1 LPATKRCT
9 AACDIIVLN
18 TPFSGEAALFCEDC
32 GLQFLPKESVCS
44 RCGSV
49 PTRQWLQLT
58 TLLMLMVTFAC
69 NSLVDLYLLRR
80 LVAGRS
86 HSLSFRAWAW
96 FNQGFSSYGW
106 VVVAL
111 SLLIWSIWSREDWSK
126 HITEWVTRGL
136 LILLLLAGTAAALL
150 PHIPGR
156 RAAGIRAVLSR
167 YHDATM
173 MLPWG
178 IVALVAGLLCL
189 NTETRDSLLG
199 RGKLSTLISAGILL
213 MVLTMILQ
221 AWSATFR

>member
-1 LPATKRCT
+1 M
-9 AACDIIVLN
+9 
-18 TPFSGEAALFCEDC
+18 FCEDC

-44 RCGSV
+44 RCGSI

-69 NSLVDLYLLRR
+69 KSLVDLYLLRR
-80 LVAGRS
+80 LIAGRS
-86 HSLSFRAWAW
+86 HSLSIRAWAW
-96 FNQGFSSYGW
+96 FNEGFSLYGW
-106 VVVAL
+106 VLVAV
-111 SLLIWSIWSREDWSK
+111 SLLVWSIWSRRDWTK
-126 HITEWVTRGL
+126 QITEWMTRGL
-136 LILLLLAGTAAALL
+136 LILLLLAGGAAALL

-156 RAAGIRAVLSR
+156 RAAGIRTVLSR
-167 YHDATM
+167 YHDGAL

-178 IVALVAGLLCL
+178 IVALVAGVLCL

-199 RGKLSTLISAGILL
+199 RGRLSTVISAGILL

>member
-1 LPATKRCT
+1 
-9 AACDIIVLN
+9 
-18 TPFSGEAALFCEDC
+18 LFCEDC

-96 FNQGFSSYGW
+96 FNEGFSSYGW

-111 SLLIWSIWSREDWSK
+111 SLLIWSIWSREDWIK

-136 LILLLLAGTAAALL
+136 LILLLLAGAAAALL

-156 RAAGIRAVLSR
+156 PTAGIRALLAR
-167 YHDATM
+167 YHDAAM